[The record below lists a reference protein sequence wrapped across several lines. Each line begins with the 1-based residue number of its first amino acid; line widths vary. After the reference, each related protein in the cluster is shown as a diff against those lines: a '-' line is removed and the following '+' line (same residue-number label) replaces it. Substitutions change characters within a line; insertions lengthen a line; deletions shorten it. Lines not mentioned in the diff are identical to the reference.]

1 MLKKYLRHEYLHL
14 GQRSYAWYGSC
25 LLPRRL
31 LDYNIII
38 YNWWW
43 CRNKLPKT
51 NWIFS
56 SPEIS
61 HINCF
66 TQEQLEW
73 ESECCLAPNP
83 FFSYINLQSMI
94 PGTGWY
100 LLESTYKWMPCLTIV
115 KGGQLIRLTEFS
127 VQRAPLTTF
136 GQHWP
141 PLAIPGVR
149 CWTCD

>member
-1 MLKKYLRHEYLHL
+1 MFVVSILPPPFTIFQLYFRTVLMIWYFYCIFQFLLKKYLRHEYLHL
-14 GQRSYAWYGSC
+14 GQRSNTCYGSC

-51 NWIFS
+51 NLIFS
-56 SPEIS
+56 SSEIS

-73 ESECCLAPNP
+73 VSDCCLTPTP
-83 FFSYINLQSMI
+83 IF
-94 PGTGWY
+94 
-100 LLESTYKWMPCLTIV
+100 
-115 KGGQLIRLTEFS
+115 QLYHDENKLIFS
-127 VQRAPLTTF
+127 VNN
-136 GQHWP
+136 
-141 PLAIPGVR
+141 
-149 CWTCD
+149 